1 MYDEIEDNEYN
12 GNSWD
17 YDDLDNWGQ
26 QESFEDANWEQPH
39 LPSKTRDVIIIL

>member
-17 YDDLDNWGQ
+17 YDDLGNWGQ
-26 QESFEDANWEQPH
+26 QESFEDSHDWE
-39 LPSKTRDVIIIL
+39 

>member
-17 YDDLDNWGQ
+17 YDDLGNWGQ
-26 QESFEDANWEQPH
+26 QESFEDSHDWEQPH
-39 LPSKTRDVIIIL
+39 LPTKLGML

>member
-17 YDDLDNWGQ
+17 YDDLDNWA
-26 QESFEDANWEQPH
+26 SKSH
-39 LPSKTRDVIIIL
+39 SKTRTTGSSPTSLQN